1 MPKKSIH
8 EALSYLEK
16 SQPELK
22 KTLSEGLL
30 KWAKQVPN
38 VPAYTTKT
46 EV

>member
-16 SQPELK
+16 SSARIKE
-22 KTLSEGLL
+22 TLGEGIL

-38 VPAYTTKT
+38 ASAYTTKT
-46 EV
+46 EI